1 MADFGRGIKAGIVSG
16 IIYGI
21 ISVIFGAITA
31 VIYWETILSNYAGI
45 TVGAADMMGV
55 IGFLIPILAIAGIIG
70 GIIFG
75 LIFGLIYAAIYNS
88 LPGSTSVM
96 KAIVL
101 ALIGWVLLSLGMGYG
116 NLAVDTMYYVVGN
129 VIFGLIGWI
138 IWGYLLGV
146 FWDKFGAKP
155 APAGAA

>member
-21 ISVIFGAITA
+21 VSVILGIITA
-31 VIYWETILSNYAGI
+31 VIYWETILGNYAGI
-45 TVGAADMMGV
+45 TVSTADMMGV
-55 IGFLIPILAIAGIIG
+55 IGFLIPILAISAIIG

-75 LIFGLIYAAIYNS
+75 IIFGLIYAAIYNS
-88 LPGSTSVM
+88 LPGSSSVM

-101 ALIGWVLLSLGMGYG
+101 SLIGWLILSLGMGYG
-116 NLAVDTMYYVVGN
+116 NLAVDTMYYVVNN

-146 FWDKFGAKP
+146 LWDKFGARP
-155 APAGAA
+155 ATAGAA